1 MDRVSV
7 QGRSRIMRAIRSK
20 NTRPEMTVRRYLHAS
35 GLRFRLH
42 RRDLPGR
49 PDIVV
54 VSSRTVIFVH
64 GCFWHQHLGCSA
76 ATIPQSNREY
86 WLQKFEKTK
95 IRDECVQAALAEA
108 GWHIEVIWECETRDA
123 ELHALVERLQQRKR
137 AHEHCGGFRRR
148 QP

>member
-1 MDRVSV
+1 
-7 QGRSRIMRAIRSK
+7 MRAIRSK